1 MPASVLDTSLRSVD
15 ETSNNSRKVRT
26 RRRIT
31 IKDMLISSFVDVE
44 EPTNMTDYQQKSLS
58 AFEDE
63 NDWAEFQ
70 RSCAKAH
77 VTTTGKKRLVSTP
90 NTIFQTPYHP
100 LNLNPL
106 DSRKSRY
113 EGDTAAISQ
122 GQSLSV

>member
-58 AFEDE
+58 AFED
-63 NDWAEFQ
+63 
-70 RSCAKAH
+70 
-77 VTTTGKKRLVSTP
+77 
-90 NTIFQTPYHP
+90 
-100 LNLNPL
+100 
-106 DSRKSRY
+106 
-113 EGDTAAISQ
+113 
-122 GQSLSV
+122 